1 MLKFG
6 NQHVEFKQE
15 YVQDIRKE
23 VLAFVNAEGGTVF
36 VEVRKDGAV
45 TGIGDPDEGIRE
57 MIIQNSGKSYENAHV
72 R

>member
-1 MLKFG
+1 M
-6 NQHVEFKQE
+6 Q
-15 YVQDIRKE
+15 KE
-23 VLAFVNAEGGTVF
+23 CTVF

-45 TGIGDPDEGIRE
+45 TGIDDPDEGIRE

>member
-6 NQHVEFKQE
+6 NQNVEFKQK

-36 VEVRKDGAV
+36 VGVRKDGAV
-45 TGIGDPDEGIRE
+45 TGIDDPDEGF
-57 MIIQNSGKSYENAHV
+57 SYTFFKIFY
-72 R
+72 